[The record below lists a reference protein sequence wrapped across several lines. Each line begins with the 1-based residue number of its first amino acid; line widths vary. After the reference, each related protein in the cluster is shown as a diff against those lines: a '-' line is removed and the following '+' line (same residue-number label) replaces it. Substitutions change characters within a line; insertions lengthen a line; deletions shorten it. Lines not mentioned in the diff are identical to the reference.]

1 MTQIK
6 EKLLAEIEA
15 LPEHRVAD
23 VIEYIHYLQY
33 QERHLYRGEGPAV
46 TIADSDPMRQYIGGV
61 EHGSLAQN
69 IDEDVYPS

>member
-1 MTQIK
+1 MSRLK

-15 LPEHRVAD
+15 LPENRVAD
-23 VIEYIHYLQY
+23 VIEYIHFLRD
-33 QERHLYRGEGPAV
+33 QEKHLRRGEKTTLTVAY
-46 TIADSDPMRQYIGGV
+46 SDPKRQYIGGV